1 MGSPSLCYKKILRS
15 YIEWNSYLTKYQ
27 EQFSKDYLLS
37 LNEEE
42 LESLVKKFNYYDD
55 DINMIYQ
62 APLQKSGEA
71 LKNLA
76 ESLASSFAIANEN
89 INNQFKQFGI
99 TGKTLY
105 EVLSQIADKWVD
117 VSLAGYLEKDDLSG
131 PGTSEETDK
140 PNEKC
145 DLEIFDENEDSTIFP
160 NSTITHDIIKNK
172 NGTITETASIGDPI
186 IIKADNADNE
196 FIIF

>member
-1 MGSPSLCYKKILRS
+1 M
-15 YIEWNSYLTKYQ
+15 E
-27 EQFSKDYLLS
+27 
-37 LNEEE
+37 
-42 LESLVKKFNYYDD
+42 KFNYYDD

-71 LKNLA
+71 LKNLS
-76 ESLASSFAIANEN
+76 ESLSSSFAIANEN
-89 INNQFKQFGI
+89 INNQLKQFGI

-117 VSLAGYLEKDDLSG
+117 VSLAGYIEKDDLSG

-145 DLEIFDENEDSTIFP
+145 DLEIFNENEDSTIFP
-160 NSTITHDIIKNK
+160 YS
-172 NGTITETASIGDPI
+172 SIEDPI
-186 IIKADNADNE
+186 IIRADNTDNE

>member
-1 MGSPSLCYKKILRS
+1 MER
-15 YIEWNSYLTKYQ
+15 
-27 EQFSKDYLLS
+27 
-37 LNEEE
+37 
-42 LESLVKKFNYYDD
+42 FNYYDD

-71 LKNLA
+71 LKNLS
-76 ESLASSFAIANEN
+76 ESLSSSFAIANEN
-89 INNQFKQFGI
+89 INNQLKQFGI

-186 IIKADNADNE
+186 IIKDKNTDND

>member
-1 MGSPSLCYKKILRS
+1 M
-15 YIEWNSYLTKYQ
+15 
-27 EQFSKDYLLS
+27 
-37 LNEEE
+37 EE
-42 LESLVKKFNYYDD
+42 FNYYDD

-62 APLQKSGEA
+62 ATAQKSGEV
-71 LKNLA
+71 LKNLS
-76 ESLASSFAIANEN
+76 ESLASFTIASED
-89 INNQFKQFGI
+89 IDNQLKQLGI

-117 VSLAGYLEKDDLSG
+117 VSLAGYTGKDDLSG
-131 PGTSEETDK
+131 PGTSEEIEK

-160 NSTITHDIIKNK
+160 NSIITHDIIKNK

-186 IIKADNADNE
+186 IIKANNTDND

>member
-1 MGSPSLCYKKILRS
+1 M
-15 YIEWNSYLTKYQ
+15 E
-27 EQFSKDYLLS
+27 
-37 LNEEE
+37 
-42 LESLVKKFNYYDD
+42 KFNYYDD

-62 APLQKSGEA
+62 ATPQKSSEA
-71 LKNLA
+71 LKNLS
-76 ESLASSFAIANEN
+76 ESLASFTIASED
-89 INNQFKQFGI
+89 IDNQLKQLGI

-117 VSLAGYLEKDDLSG
+117 VSLAGYTGKDDLSG
-131 PGTSEETDK
+131 PGTSEEIEK

-145 DLEIFDENEDSTIFP
+145 DLEIFDKNEDSTIFS
-160 NSTITHDIIKNK
+160 NSIITHDIIKNK

-186 IIKADNADNE
+186 IIQANNTDNE

>member
-1 MGSPSLCYKKILRS
+1 M
-15 YIEWNSYLTKYQ
+15 E
-27 EQFSKDYLLS
+27 
-37 LNEEE
+37 
-42 LESLVKKFNYYDD
+42 KFNYYDD

-62 APLQKSGEA
+62 TTPQKSGEA
-71 LKNLA
+71 LKNLS
-76 ESLASSFAIANEN
+76 ESLSSSFAIANEN
-89 INNQFKQFGI
+89 INNQLKQFGI
-99 TGKTLY
+99 SGKTLY

-117 VSLAGYLEKDDLSG
+117 VSLAEYTGKDDLSG
-131 PGTSEETDK
+131 PGTSEETEK

-186 IIKADNADNE
+186 IIQADNADNE

>member
-1 MGSPSLCYKKILRS
+1 MD
-15 YIEWNSYLTKYQ
+15 YIE
-27 EQFSKDYLLS
+27 
-37 LNEEE
+37 
-42 LESLVKKFNYYDD
+42 D
-55 DINMIYQ
+55 DINMLWQ
-62 APLQKSGEA
+62 STAKESGEA
-71 LKNLA
+71 LKNLS
-76 ESLASSFAIANEN
+76 ESLASFTIASED
-89 INNQFKQFGI
+89 IDNQLKQLGI

-105 EVLSQIADKWVD
+105 EVLSQIADKWID

-145 DLEIFDENEDSTIFP
+145 DLEIFNENEDFIVFP

-186 IIKADNADNE
+186 IIQADNADNE

>member
-1 MGSPSLCYKKILRS
+1 M
-15 YIEWNSYLTKYQ
+15 E
-27 EQFSKDYLLS
+27 
-37 LNEEE
+37 
-42 LESLVKKFNYYDD
+42 KFNYYDD

-62 APLQKSGEA
+62 VPLQKSGEA
-71 LKNLA
+71 LKNLS
-76 ESLASSFAIANEN
+76 ESLSSSFAIANEN
-89 INNQFKQFGI
+89 INNQLKQFGI

-117 VSLAGYLEKDDLSG
+117 VSLAGYLEKDDLSE

-160 NSTITHDIIKNK
+160 YS
-172 NGTITETASIGDPI
+172 SIEDPI
-186 IIKADNADNE
+186 IIRADNTDNE

>member
-1 MGSPSLCYKKILRS
+1 M
-15 YIEWNSYLTKYQ
+15 E
-27 EQFSKDYLLS
+27 
-37 LNEEE
+37 
-42 LESLVKKFNYYDD
+42 KFNYYDD

-62 APLQKSGEA
+62 VSLQKSGEA
-71 LKNLA
+71 LKNLS
-76 ESLASSFAIANEN
+76 ESLSSSFAIANEN
-89 INNQFKQFGI
+89 INNQLKQFGI

-105 EVLSQIADKWVD
+105 EALSQIADKWVD
-117 VSLAGYLEKDDLSG
+117 VSLAGYTGKDDLSG
-131 PGTSEETDK
+131 PGTSEEIEK

-160 NSTITHDIIKNK
+160 NSSITHDIIKNK

-186 IIKADNADNE
+186 IIQADNADNE

>member
-1 MGSPSLCYKKILRS
+1 M
-15 YIEWNSYLTKYQ
+15 E
-27 EQFSKDYLLS
+27 
-37 LNEEE
+37 
-42 LESLVKKFNYYDD
+42 KFNYYDD

-62 APLQKSGEA
+62 ATAQKSGEA
-71 LKNLA
+71 LNNLS
-76 ESLASSFAIANEN
+76 ESLASFKIASED
-89 INNQFKQFGI
+89 IDNQLKQLGI

-117 VSLAGYLEKDDLSG
+117 VSLAGYTGKDDLSG
-131 PGTSEETDK
+131 PGTSEEIEK

-145 DLEIFDENEDSTIFP
+145 DLEIFDENEDSTIFS

-186 IIKADNADNE
+186 IIQADNADNE

>member
-1 MGSPSLCYKKILRS
+1 MD
-15 YIEWNSYLTKYQ
+15 YIE
-27 EQFSKDYLLS
+27 
-37 LNEEE
+37 
-42 LESLVKKFNYYDD
+42 D
-55 DINMIYQ
+55 DINMLWQ
-62 APLQKSGEA
+62 STAKESGEA
-71 LKNLA
+71 LKNLS
-76 ESLASSFAIANEN
+76 ESLSSSFAIANEN
-89 INNQFKQFGI
+89 INNQLKQFGI

-160 NSTITHDIIKNK
+160 YS
-172 NGTITETASIGDPI
+172 SIEDPI
-186 IIKADNADNE
+186 IIQANNTDND

>member
-1 MGSPSLCYKKILRS
+1 MD
-15 YIEWNSYLTKYQ
+15 YIK
-27 EQFSKDYLLS
+27 
-37 LNEEE
+37 
-42 LESLVKKFNYYDD
+42 D
-55 DINMIYQ
+55 DINMLWQ
-62 APLQKSGEA
+62 STAKESGEA
-71 LKNLA
+71 LKNLS
-76 ESLASSFAIANEN
+76 ESLSSSFAIANEN
-89 INNQFKQFGI
+89 INNQLKQFGI

-117 VSLAGYLEKDDLSG
+117 VSLAGYTGKDGLSG
-131 PGTSEETDK
+131 PGTSEEIEK

-172 NGTITETASIGDPI
+172 NGTITETTSIGDSI
-186 IIKADNADNE
+186 IIQADNADNE

>member
-1 MGSPSLCYKKILRS
+1 M
-15 YIEWNSYLTKYQ
+15 E
-27 EQFSKDYLLS
+27 
-37 LNEEE
+37 
-42 LESLVKKFNYYDD
+42 KFNYYDD

-71 LKNLA
+71 LKNLS
-76 ESLASSFAIANEN
+76 ESLSSSFAIANEN
-89 INNQFKQFGI
+89 INNQLKQFGI

-117 VSLAGYLEKDDLSG
+117 VSLAEYLEKDDLNG

-145 DLEIFDENEDSTIFP
+145 DLEIFNENEDSTIFP
-160 NSTITHDIIKNK
+160 YS
-172 NGTITETASIGDPI
+172 SIEDPI
-186 IIKADNADNE
+186 IIRADNTDNE

>member
-1 MGSPSLCYKKILRS
+1 M
-15 YIEWNSYLTKYQ
+15 
-27 EQFSKDYLLS
+27 
-37 LNEEE
+37 
-42 LESLVKKFNYYDD
+42 KKFNYYDD

-71 LKNLA
+71 LKNLS
-76 ESLASSFAIANEN
+76 ESLSSSFAIANEN
-89 INNQFKQFGI
+89 INNQLKQFGI

-145 DLEIFDENEDSTIFP
+145 DLEIFDENEDSTIFS

-186 IIKADNADNE
+186 IIQADNADNE

>member
-1 MGSPSLCYKKILRS
+1 MD
-15 YIEWNSYLTKYQ
+15 YIE
-27 EQFSKDYLLS
+27 
-37 LNEEE
+37 
-42 LESLVKKFNYYDD
+42 D
-55 DINMIYQ
+55 DINMLWQ
-62 APLQKSGEA
+62 STAKESGEA
-71 LKNLA
+71 LKNLS
-76 ESLASSFAIANEN
+76 ESLASFTIASED
-89 INNQFKQFGI
+89 IDNQLKQLGI

-105 EVLSQIADKWVD
+105 EVLSQIADKWID

-145 DLEIFDENEDSTIFP
+145 DLEIFNENEDFIVFP

-186 IIKADNADNE
+186 IIQADNTDNE

>member
-1 MGSPSLCYKKILRS
+1 MD
-15 YIEWNSYLTKYQ
+15 YIE
-27 EQFSKDYLLS
+27 
-37 LNEEE
+37 
-42 LESLVKKFNYYDD
+42 D
-55 DINMIYQ
+55 DINMLWQ
-62 APLQKSGEA
+62 STAKESGEA
-71 LKNLA
+71 LKNLS
-76 ESLASSFAIANEN
+76 ESLASFTIASED
-89 INNQFKQFGI
+89 IDNQLKQLGI

-105 EVLSQIADKWVD
+105 EVLSQIADKWID

-131 PGTSEETDK
+131 PETSEETDK

-145 DLEIFDENEDSTIFP
+145 DLEIFNENEDFIVFP

-186 IIKADNADNE
+186 IIQADNTDNE

>member
-1 MGSPSLCYKKILRS
+1 M
-15 YIEWNSYLTKYQ
+15 E
-27 EQFSKDYLLS
+27 
-37 LNEEE
+37 
-42 LESLVKKFNYYDD
+42 KFNYYDD

-71 LKNLA
+71 LKNLS
-76 ESLASSFAIANEN
+76 ESLSSSFAIANEN
-89 INNQFKQFGI
+89 INNQLKQFGI

-145 DLEIFDENEDSTIFP
+145 DLEIFNENEDSTIFP

-186 IIKADNADNE
+186 IIQANNADNE

>member
-1 MGSPSLCYKKILRS
+1 M
-15 YIEWNSYLTKYQ
+15 E
-27 EQFSKDYLLS
+27 
-37 LNEEE
+37 
-42 LESLVKKFNYYDD
+42 KFNYYDD

-62 APLQKSGEA
+62 ATAQKSGEA
-71 LKNLA
+71 LKNLS
-76 ESLASSFAIANEN
+76 ESLASFTIASED
-89 INNQFKQFGI
+89 IDNQLKQLGI

-117 VSLAGYLEKDDLSG
+117 VSLAGYTGKDDLSG
-131 PGTSEETDK
+131 PGTNEEIEK

-186 IIKADNADNE
+186 IIQANNTDND

>member
-1 MGSPSLCYKKILRS
+1 M
-15 YIEWNSYLTKYQ
+15 E
-27 EQFSKDYLLS
+27 
-37 LNEEE
+37 
-42 LESLVKKFNYYDD
+42 KFNYYDD

-62 APLQKSGEA
+62 ATAQKRGEA
-71 LKNLA
+71 LKNLS
-76 ESLASSFAIANEN
+76 ESLASFTIASED
-89 INNQFKQFGI
+89 IDNQLKQLGI

-117 VSLAGYLEKDDLSG
+117 VSLAGYTGKDDLSG

-186 IIKADNADNE
+186 IIQADNADNE

>member
-1 MGSPSLCYKKILRS
+1 MD
-15 YIEWNSYLTKYQ
+15 YIK
-27 EQFSKDYLLS
+27 
-37 LNEEE
+37 
-42 LESLVKKFNYYDD
+42 D
-55 DINMIYQ
+55 DINMLWQ
-62 APLQKSGEA
+62 STAKESGEA
-71 LKNLA
+71 LKNLS
-76 ESLASSFAIANEN
+76 ESLSSSFAIANEN
-89 INNQFKQFGI
+89 INNQLKQFGI

-117 VSLAGYLEKDDLSG
+117 VSLAGYTEKDDLSG

-160 NSTITHDIIKNK
+160 NSAITHDIIKNK
-172 NGTITETASIGDPI
+172 NGTITETVSIGDSI
-186 IIKADNADNE
+186 IIQADNADNE

>member
-1 MGSPSLCYKKILRS
+1 M
-15 YIEWNSYLTKYQ
+15 E
-27 EQFSKDYLLS
+27 
-37 LNEEE
+37 
-42 LESLVKKFNYYDD
+42 KFNYYDD

-62 APLQKSGEA
+62 ATAQKSGEV
-71 LKNLA
+71 LKNLS
-76 ESLASSFAIANEN
+76 ESLASFTIANED
-89 INNQFKQFGI
+89 IDNQLKQLGI

-117 VSLAGYLEKDDLSG
+117 ISLAGYTGKDGLSG
-131 PGTSEETDK
+131 PRTSEEIEK

-160 NSTITHDIIKNK
+160 NSTITHGIIKNK
-172 NGTITETASIGDPI
+172 NGTITETVSIGDPI
-186 IIKADNADNE
+186 IIQANNTDND

>member
-1 MGSPSLCYKKILRS
+1 M
-15 YIEWNSYLTKYQ
+15 E
-27 EQFSKDYLLS
+27 
-37 LNEEE
+37 
-42 LESLVKKFNYYDD
+42 KFNYYDD

-62 APLQKSGEA
+62 ATAQKSGEA
-71 LKNLA
+71 LKNLS
-76 ESLASSFAIANEN
+76 ESLASFTIASED
-89 INNQFKQFGI
+89 IDNQLKQLGI
-99 TGKTLY
+99 AGKTLY

-117 VSLAGYLEKDDLSG
+117 VSLAGYTGKDGLSG
-131 PGTSEETDK
+131 PGTSEEIEK
-140 PNEKC
+140 SNEKC

-186 IIKADNADNE
+186 IIQANNTDND

>member
-1 MGSPSLCYKKILRS
+1 M
-15 YIEWNSYLTKYQ
+15 E
-27 EQFSKDYLLS
+27 
-37 LNEEE
+37 
-42 LESLVKKFNYYDD
+42 KFNYYDD

-62 APLQKSGEA
+62 APLQKSGET
-71 LKNLA
+71 LKNLS
-76 ESLASSFAIANEN
+76 ESLSSSFAIANEN
-89 INNQFKQFGI
+89 INNQLKQFGI

-160 NSTITHDIIKNK
+160 YS
-172 NGTITETASIGDPI
+172 SIEDPI
-186 IIKADNADNE
+186 IIRADNTDNE

>member
-1 MGSPSLCYKKILRS
+1 M
-15 YIEWNSYLTKYQ
+15 E
-27 EQFSKDYLLS
+27 
-37 LNEEE
+37 
-42 LESLVKKFNYYDD
+42 KFNYYDD

-71 LKNLA
+71 LKNLS
-76 ESLASSFAIANEN
+76 ESLSSSFAIANEN
-89 INNQFKQFGI
+89 INNQLKQFGI

-172 NGTITETASIGDPI
+172 NGTITEIASIGDPI
-186 IIKADNADNE
+186 IIQADNADNE

>member
-1 MGSPSLCYKKILRS
+1 M
-15 YIEWNSYLTKYQ
+15 E
-27 EQFSKDYLLS
+27 
-37 LNEEE
+37 
-42 LESLVKKFNYYDD
+42 KFNYYDD

-62 APLQKSGEA
+62 ATPQKSGEA
-71 LKNLA
+71 LKNLS
-76 ESLASSFAIANEN
+76 ESLSSSFAIANEN
-89 INNQFKQFGI
+89 INNQLKQLGI

-105 EVLSQIADKWVD
+105 EVLSQIADKWID
-117 VSLAGYLEKDDLSG
+117 VSLAGYTGKDDLSG

-145 DLEIFDENEDSTIFP
+145 DLEIFDENEDSIIFP
-160 NSTITHDIIKNK
+160 NSAITHDIIKNK

-186 IIKADNADNE
+186 IIQANNADNE

>member
-1 MGSPSLCYKKILRS
+1 M
-15 YIEWNSYLTKYQ
+15 E
-27 EQFSKDYLLS
+27 
-37 LNEEE
+37 
-42 LESLVKKFNYYDD
+42 KFNYYDD

-62 APLQKSGEA
+62 VTPQKSGEA
-71 LKNLA
+71 LKNLS
-76 ESLASSFAIANEN
+76 ESLSSSFAIANEN
-89 INNQFKQFGI
+89 INNQLKQFGI

-105 EVLSQIADKWVD
+105 EVLSQIADKWAD
-117 VSLAGYLEKDDLSG
+117 VSLAGYTGKDDLSR
-131 PGTSEETDK
+131 PGTSEEIEK

-145 DLEIFDENEDSTIFP
+145 DLEIFNENEDSTIFP

-186 IIKADNADNE
+186 IIQADNADNE

>member
-1 MGSPSLCYKKILRS
+1 M
-15 YIEWNSYLTKYQ
+15 E
-27 EQFSKDYLLS
+27 
-37 LNEEE
+37 
-42 LESLVKKFNYYDD
+42 KFNYYDD

-71 LKNLA
+71 LKNLS
-76 ESLASSFAIANEN
+76 ESLSSSFAIANEN
-89 INNQFKQFGI
+89 INNQLKQFGI

-117 VSLAGYLEKDDLSG
+117 VSLAGYLEKDDLSV

-145 DLEIFDENEDSTIFP
+145 DLEIFNENEDFIVFP
-160 NSTITHDIIKNK
+160 NSIITHDIIKNK

-186 IIKADNADNE
+186 IIQADNADNE

>member
-1 MGSPSLCYKKILRS
+1 M
-15 YIEWNSYLTKYQ
+15 E
-27 EQFSKDYLLS
+27 
-37 LNEEE
+37 
-42 LESLVKKFNYYDD
+42 KFNYYDD

-71 LKNLA
+71 LKNLS
-76 ESLASSFAIANEN
+76 ESLSSSFAIANEN
-89 INNQFKQFGI
+89 INNQLKQFGI

-105 EVLSQIADKWVD
+105 EVLSQIADKWID
-117 VSLAGYLEKDDLSG
+117 VSLAGYLEKDDLSE

-145 DLEIFDENEDSTIFP
+145 DLEIFNENEDFIVFP
-160 NSTITHDIIKNK
+160 NSTVTPDIIKNK
-172 NGTITETASIGDPI
+172 NGTITGTASIGDPI
-186 IIKADNADNE
+186 IIQADNADNE